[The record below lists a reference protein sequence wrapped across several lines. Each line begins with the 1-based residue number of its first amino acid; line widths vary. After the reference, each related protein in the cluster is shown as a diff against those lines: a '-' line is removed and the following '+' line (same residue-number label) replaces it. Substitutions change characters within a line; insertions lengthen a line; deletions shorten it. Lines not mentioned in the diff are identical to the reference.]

1 MPWGSYCNVIWIYRW
16 RKKFLLGWGS
26 GEIFICMITY
36 WQTLGTARF
45 FLTFPHPCLARNAAA
60 SLALQ
65 HLGTTGSPSC
75 SWFLG
80 VPTFLQQVTAVLKR
94 ELLSA
99 WNLIYSSRGKKKNK
113 KIWSWQQSQRK
124 TDNRTASVLI
134 FLTAPGICPLLALL
148 NKLAIA
154 ALSLYFQPPAR
165 AICITKQA
173 AQLRVQHWLYGH
185 QESSVHADALP
196 CWLLLRWVQCL
207 R

>member
-99 WNLIYSSRGKKKNK
+99 WNLIYSSRGKKNKIKNLELTTVPK
-113 KIWSWQQSQRK
+113 ENGQQNSFCADIFNSSWDLPS
-124 TDNRTASVLI
+124 A
-134 FLTAPGICPLLALL
+134 
-148 NKLAIA
+148 
-154 ALSLYFQPPAR
+154 
-165 AICITKQA
+165 CIIK
-173 AQLRVQHWLYGH
+173 
-185 QESSVHADALP
+185 
-196 CWLLLRWVQCL
+196 
-207 R
+207 